1 MNILLWGQYPRSERL
16 VEVTRDFDR
25 KRVSEQE
32 LAAAR
37 KEDSGSFARL
47 QDAMP
52 FVSTGLF
59 GWQDLLRPFADIV
72 PTLKVTGLKRFF
84 ETNTFWK
91 VLEPSSPEP
100 QRGTSI
106 ISKESNEVTQP
117 SPVTHQFS
125 SPSLPVDESD
135 IDDWIKKY
143 FFADGMYPVDAPLV
157 FTLPFIY
164 LFKEYTRNVD
174 YEAIVEML
182 DVVAK
187 KLMSMDNK
195 LLVFAEPSFGWRE
208 ISKGEK
214 DKGLEFIK
222 RVKSY
227 SGNRVVINT
236 YFFDVEKEKDFLYSL
251 PVDGIGIDFYSN
263 SIERAA
269 GGFPKDKMLI
279 AGVLSTDSTH
289 IEEREK
295 LTAFFSSLEKHVD
308 RSRIWGT
315 SAGPIELLPRV
326 VADEKVR
333 NLKEVLK

>member
-1 MNILLWGQYPRSERL
+1 MNILLSGQYPRSERL
-16 VEVTRDFDR
+16 VEATRDFDR

-37 KEDSGSFARL
+37 TQDSESFAGL

-59 GWQDLLRPFADIV
+59 GWQDLLRPFAEIV
-72 PTLKVTGLKRFF
+72 PALKVTGLKRFF

-91 VLEPSSPEP
+91 LLEPSSPVP
-100 QRGTSI
+100 QRGTSV
-106 ISKESNEVTQP
+106 ISKEPKEVTH
-117 SPVTHQFS
+117 T
-125 SPSLPVDESD
+125 PSLPTTPVDEKVLD
-135 IDDWIKKY
+135 EWIKRY
-143 FFADGMYPVDAPLV
+143 FLADGMYPVDAPLV

-174 YEAIVEML
+174 YEAIVEIL

-187 KLMSMDNK
+187 RLMSMDNK

-227 SGNRVVINT
+227 SGNRVVVNT